1 MTEIEVNGGAFN
13 KAYLPFIDEKSELR
27 NRRVQIFFGGASSG
41 KSYFLAQRVVADA
54 TNGRNTLVLRNVART
69 VRGSCWNEIIKAIN
83 TSGEARRF
91 SVSKTEMLITCTLNG
106 SQILFSGLDDS
117 EKIKSIT
124 PANGVL
130 TDIWIEEA
138 TETSY
143 DDFKQLEK
151 RLRGESR
158 HPKRITMSFNP
169 VYKEHWIY
177 GQFFGNWQDGAT
189 EYHDD
194 GLSILKTTYKDNRFL
209 TDDDR
214 AALENETDPYYK
226 AVYSEGNWGTLGDV
240 IFRNWRSED
249 LSGFNTDKPLFGL
262 DFGFSSDPAAAVK
275 VHYDRAQKR
284 IYILDELYEKGLTNT
299 QMAGIL
305 REWVG
310 QHYIT
315 CDSSEPKSIKELQN
329 YGVRAVGAK
338 KGPDSVI
345 HGIQW
350 LQGHEIIVDIKAQH
364 MRNELQLYQWRKD
377 KNGQSMRVPEDRNN
391 HCLTGNTLIET
402 LQGKIP
408 IRELVGKQ
416 GLVRC
421 YDTEKGEP
429 TTGRFFDCRMTMAN
443 ADIYEVELADGRA
456 VRCTGD
462 HPILTQRGWVEAV
475 GLTSADSVLSIG
487 GKA

>member
-41 KSYFLAQRVVADA
+41 KSYFIAQRVVADA

-83 TSGEARRF
+83 TSGASRHF
-91 SVSKTEMLITCTLNG
+91 SISKTEMLITCNLNG
-106 SQILFSGLDDS
+106 AQILFAGLDDV

-158 HPKRITMSFNP
+158 HPKRITLSFNP
-169 VYKEHWIY
+169 IYREHWLY
-177 GQFFGNWQDGAT
+177 REFFGGWTDGAT
-189 EYHDD
+189 EYKGD

-209 TDDDR
+209 TEDDR
-214 AALENETDPYYK
+214 LALENEKDPYYRE
-226 AVYSEGNWGTLGDV
+226 VYSLGNWGVLGDV
-240 IFRNWRSED
+240 IFRNWRVDD
-249 LSGFNTDKPLFGL
+249 LSTFNTDKPLFGL
-262 DFGFSSDPAAAVK
+262 DFGFSSDPAAGVK
-275 VHYDRAQKR
+275 VHYDRGAKK
-284 IYILDELYEKGLTNT
+284 IYILDELYEKGMTNSQLAET
-299 QMAGIL
+299 L
-305 REWVG
+305 KPWCG

-329 YGVRAVGAK
+329 LGIRAVGAK
-338 KGPDSVI
+338 KGQDSVM

-377 KNGQSMRVPEDRNN
+377 KDGASMRVPEDRNN
-391 HCLTGNTLIET
+391 HLIDALRYCLEHESTARYATSLNL
-402 LQGKIP
+402 K
-408 IRELVGKQ
+408 
-416 GLVRC
+416 GL
-421 YDTEKGEP
+421 
-429 TTGRFFDCRMTMAN
+429 
-443 ADIYEVELADGRA
+443 
-456 VRCTGD
+456 
-462 HPILTQRGWVEAV
+462 
-475 GLTSADSVLSIG
+475 
-487 GKA
+487 